1 MKDIYDFGVV
11 LKELRRKRNM
21 TQSDLGKRLGLTKA
35 AVSKYESGIAAPPLD
50 TLRSISALFNVSLD
64 YLCGTEQREKISVY
78 NLTDRQ
84 ITIVK
89 SLVDLFRENNKNKD
103 EILSANEYKLLGE
116 ILVELAKTNT

>member
-1 MKDIYDFGVV
+1 MKEIYDFGVI

-50 TLRSISALFNVSLD
+50 TLRSMSALFNVSLD

-84 ITIVK
+84 ITIVR
-89 SLVDLFRENNKNKD
+89 SLVDLFRENNKSKD
-103 EILSANEYKLLGE
+103 ETLSANEYKLLGE
-116 ILVELAKTNT
+116 ILAELSKINT